1 MELELRSVERQ
12 GDHEV
17 GARPRGAG
25 APPPSWRGGGPP
37 GLHLLQ
43 VFFIFSEKLLGEVSG
58 HSENF
63 CFLHIKQHHGNSAEN
78 SVSPG

>member
-1 MELELRSVERQ
+1 MEVELESERQ
-12 GDHEV
+12 QGAHEV
-17 GARPRGAG
+17 GG

-43 VFFIFSEKLLGEVSG
+43 VFFLFSEKWLREFSG

-63 CFLHIKQHHGNSAEN
+63 YFLHKKQHHGSSAEN